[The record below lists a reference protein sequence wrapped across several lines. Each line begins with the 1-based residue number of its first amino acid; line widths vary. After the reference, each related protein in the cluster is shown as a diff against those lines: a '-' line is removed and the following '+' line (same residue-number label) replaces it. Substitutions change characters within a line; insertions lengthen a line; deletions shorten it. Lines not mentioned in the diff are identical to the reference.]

1 MLTTQVEKPKRGVKP
16 PETFVNPLTGN
27 LPKPKIVT
35 HSAHKV
41 NDKKLWDRAAWSK
54 NTWMF

>member
-1 MLTTQVEKPKRGVKP
+1 
-16 PETFVNPLTGN
+16 
-27 LPKPKIVT
+27 VT